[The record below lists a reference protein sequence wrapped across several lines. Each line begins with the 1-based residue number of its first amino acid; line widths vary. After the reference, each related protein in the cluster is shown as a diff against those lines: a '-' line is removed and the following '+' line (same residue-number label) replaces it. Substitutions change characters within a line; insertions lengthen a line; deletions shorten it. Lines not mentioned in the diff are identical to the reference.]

1 MSLLELAKR
10 CEAATEGDRE
20 LDVAIWLHCCG
31 PADREAYEA
40 GLEIS
45 EQEAAFRADYMMDG
59 ARYTASIDAALT
71 LVPEGASYDLR
82 TAQTAPGALAMIHP
96 TRMRPTVT
104 VRGNTPALAICAAAL
119 RARDA

>member
-1 MSLLELAKR
+1 MSALLELAER
-10 CEAATEGDRE
+10 CEAATGPDTE
-20 LDVAIWLHCCG
+20 LDRCLFAVLRGVERDRVTG
-31 PADREAYEA
+31 P
-40 GLEIS
+40 
-45 EQEAAFRADYMMDG
+45 MDFP
-59 ARYTASIDAALT
+59 ATASIDAALT